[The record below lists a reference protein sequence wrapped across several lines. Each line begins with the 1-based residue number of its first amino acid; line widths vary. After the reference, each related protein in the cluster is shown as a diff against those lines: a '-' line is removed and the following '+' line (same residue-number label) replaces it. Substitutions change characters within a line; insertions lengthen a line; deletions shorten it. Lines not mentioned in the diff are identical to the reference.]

1 MGNLSIICFGFNISA
16 VIMKYSKIVLAGGNG
31 YLGGVL
37 AKRFSSIADEVIIL
51 SRKPKAIEGNIKTLL
66 WDGKTAGDWVNSLN
80 GASLLVNLC
89 GKNVNCRYTSQNR
102 EEIINS
108 RVLPTCLLNRVIEHL
123 GNPPLLWINI
133 TSATIYRHAEDQAQD
148 EITGEIGYGFSI
160 DVCKAWEET
169 FFQVTNPKT
178 RKIALRLGIVM
189 GRKDGA
195 FPRLLNLVKLG
206 MGGKQGDGAQYV
218 SWIHEQDVALSIEW
232 LLQHEKIEGIVNCTA
247 PNAIKNMSL
256 MKSLRK
262 AYGVPFGLPAP
273 AWLLEIGAKIIGTE
287 TELILKSRWVKP
299 GVLLNSG
306 FKFRYASIDEA
317 MHDILS
323 LRV

>member
-1 MGNLSIICFGFNISA
+1 
-16 VIMKYSKIVLAGGNG
+16 MKYNKIVLACGNG

-37 AKRFSSIADEVIIL
+37 AKHFSSIADEVIIL
-51 SRKPKAIEGNIKTLL
+51 SRKPKAIEGNIKTIL
-66 WDGKTAGDWVNSLN
+66 WDGKTEGDWVNNLN
-80 GASLLVNLC
+80 GASLMVNLC
-89 GKNVNCRYTSQNR
+89 GKNVNCRYNDKNR
-102 EEIINS
+102 QEIINS
-108 RVLPTCLLNRVIEHL
+108 RVLPTNLLNRVIEQL
-123 GNPPLLWINI
+123 ERPPLLWINI

-160 DVCKAWEET
+160 DVCKIWEET

-178 RKIALRLGIVM
+178 RKIALRLGIVL

-206 MGGKQGDGAQYV
+206 IGGKQGDGMQYV

-232 LLQHEKIEGIVNCTA
+232 LLNQKEIKGVVNCTA
-247 PNAIKNMSL
+247 PDAIKNNEL

-299 GVLLNSG
+299 SV
-306 FKFRYASIDEA
+306 Y
-317 MHDILS
+317 
-323 LRV
+323 

>member
-1 MGNLSIICFGFNISA
+1 
-16 VIMKYSKIVLAGGNG
+16 MKYNKIVLAGGNG

-37 AKRFSSIADEVIIL
+37 AKHFSSIADEVIIL
-51 SRKPKAIEGNIKTLL
+51 SRKPKAIEGNIKTIL
-66 WDGKTAGDWVNSLN
+66 WDGKTEGDWVNNLN
-80 GASLLVNLC
+80 GASLMVNLC
-89 GKNVNCRYTSQNR
+89 GKNVNCRYNDKNR
-102 EEIINS
+102 QEIINS
-108 RVLPTCLLNRVIEHL
+108 RVLPTNLLNRVIEQL
-123 GNPPLLWINI
+123 ERPPLLWINI

-160 DVCKAWEET
+160 DVCKIWEET

-178 RKIALRLGIVM
+178 RKIALRLGIVL

-195 FPRLLNLVKLG
+195 FPRLLNLVRLG
-206 MGGKQGDGAQYV
+206 MGGKQGDGMQYV

-232 LLQHEKIEGIVNCTA
+232 LLDQKEIKGVVNCTA
-247 PNAIKNMSL
+247 PDAIKNNEL

-299 GVLLNSG
+299 SVLLNSG
-306 FKFRYASIDEA
+306 FKFQYGFIDNA
-317 MHDILS
+317 IHDILS
-323 LRV
+323 LRI